1 MSQKDLSKTIPY
13 GDLGIIP
20 LESSKAIGKKVNS
33 FYQLQKGFLHHRCRM
48 PTFWVR

>member
-20 LESSKAIGKKVNS
+20 LEKQQSNRKKS
-33 FYQLQKGFLHHRCRM
+33 E
-48 PTFWVR
+48 

>member
-20 LESSKAIGKKVNS
+20 LESSKAIGKKWMIT
-33 FYQLQKGFLHHRCRM
+33 LLAGEMKPM
-48 PTFWVR
+48 

>member
-20 LESSKAIGKKVNS
+20 LESSKAQEKSG
-33 FYQLQKGFLHHRCRM
+33 
-48 PTFWVR
+48 

>member
-20 LESSKAIGKKVNS
+20 LESSKAIGKM
-33 FYQLQKGFLHHRCRM
+33 RCIA
-48 PTFWVR
+48 FFGKNF

>member
-20 LESSKAIGKKVNS
+20 LRAAKQSEKKWMIT
-33 FYQLQKGFLHHRCRM
+33 LLAGEMKPM
-48 PTFWVR
+48 